1 MVHNPFMNSSYDVV
15 IIGGGVT
22 GGSTAC
28 FLASEA
34 GFSGSVLVVEKDPTY
49 EHAPS
54 ARSTG
59 GFRQQFSTPENIE
72 IGLFGAHF
80 FKNAARYLA
89 VDGETP
95 DIGVREGGY
104 LLLATPEAFPIME
117 RNNATQRACG
127 ADIHFQEPAA
137 LEARFPWLHPAGL
150 AGGFLGLSNEGW
162 VDPWSLVQAYKRKA
176 RSAGVEYVADEV
188 VELER
193 RDSRVGSLWLRD
205 GGRIEAGVVVNAA
218 GARDGAGLAAQV
230 GVELPIEPRKRCTFV
245 FECREEIGPAP
256 LTVTPKGVA
265 FRPEGRGFIS
275 NTAPPP
281 DRDPVSEDTEV
292 DHWIFEE
299 IVWPSLAEWIP
310 AFEAIKVTSSWC
322 CHYDF
327 NTLDENVIIGRSPE
341 MENFYFAIGFSGH
354 GLQQSPA
361 IGRALSELVTY
372 GEYRTLDLTRFG
384 YERVTRGEAILEL
397 NCW

>member
-1 MVHNPFMNSSYDVV
+1 MQSSYDVA

-22 GGSTAC
+22 GGATAC
-28 FLASEA
+28 FLAMEPE
-34 GFSGSVLVVEKDPTY
+34 FSGSVLVVERDPTY
-49 EHAPS
+49 EFAPS

-80 FKNAARYLA
+80 FKNAKHYLS

-104 LLLATPEAFPIME
+104 LLLATPEALPIMAE
-117 RNNATQRACG
+117 NNRTQRACG
-127 ADIHFQEPAA
+127 AEVHFQDRQA
-137 LEARFPWLHPAGL
+137 LQARFPWIDPVGL
-150 AGGFLGLSNEGW
+150 AGGFLGLRNEGW
-162 VDPWSLVQAYKRKA
+162 VDPWSLVQAYRRKA
-176 RSAGVEYVADEV
+176 RAGGVEYVADEV
-188 VELER
+188 LELER
-193 RDSRVGSLWLRD
+193 RGSRVHSLRLRD
-205 GGRIEAGVVVNAA
+205 GGRIGVGAVINAA

-256 LTVTPKGVA
+256 LTVSPNGVA

-281 DRDPVSEDTEV
+281 DRDPACEDTEV
-292 DHWIFEE
+292 EHWIFED
-299 IVWPSLAEWIP
+299 IVWPALAERVP

-327 NTLDENVIIGRSPE
+327 NTLDENVIVGRPPDV
-341 MENFYFAIGFSGH
+341 ENFYVAIGFSGH

-361 IGRALSELVTY
+361 IGRGLSELVTF

-384 YERVTRGEAILEL
+384 YERVIRGEPLLET

>member
-1 MVHNPFMNSSYDVV
+1 MKPSYDVV

-22 GGSTAC
+22 GGATAC
-28 FLASEA
+28 FLAAEPD
-34 GFSGSVLVVEKDPTY
+34 FPGSVLVVERDPTY
-49 EHAPS
+49 EFAPS

-80 FKNAARYLA
+80 FKNAKRYLA
-89 VDGETP
+89 VGGETP

-104 LLLATPEAFPIME
+104 LLLATPEALPIMAE
-117 RNNATQRACG
+117 NNRTQRACG
-127 ADIHFQEPAA
+127 AQVHFQDPDA
-137 LEARFPWLHPAGL
+137 LRARFPWIDPGGL
-150 AGGFLGLSNEGW
+150 AGGFLGVRDEGW
-162 VDPWSLVQAYKRKA
+162 VDPWSLVQAYRRKA
-176 RSAGVEYVADEV
+176 RAGGVEYVADEV
-188 VELER
+188 LELER
-193 RDSRVGSLWLRD
+193 RGSRVHSLRLRD
-205 GGRIEAGVVVNAA
+205 GGRIGVGAVVNAA

-256 LTVTPKGVA
+256 LTVSPNGVA

-281 DRDPVSEDTEV
+281 DRDPACEDTEV
-292 DHWIFEE
+292 EHWIFEE
-299 IVWPSLAEWIP
+299 IVWPALAERVP
-310 AFEAIKVTSSWC
+310 AFEAIKVTNSWC

-327 NTLDENVIIGRSPE
+327 NTLDENVIVGRPPDV
-341 MENFYFAIGFSGH
+341 ENFYVAIGFSGH

-361 IGRALSELVTY
+361 IGRGLSELVTF

-384 YERVTRGEAILEL
+384 YERVVRGEPLPET

>member
-1 MVHNPFMNSSYDVV
+1 MKPSYDVV

-28 FLASEA
+28 FLTGEP
-34 GFSGSVLVVEKDPTY
+34 GFSGSVLVVERDPTY

-59 GFRQQFSTPENIE
+59 GIRQQFSTPENIKL
-72 IGLFGAHF
+72 GLFGAHF
-80 FKNAARYLA
+80 AKNVGRYLA
-89 VDGETP
+89 VDGEAP
-95 DIGVREGGY
+95 DIGFREGGY
-104 LLLATPEAFPIME
+104 LLLSTPETLPIMTE
-117 RNNATQRACG
+117 NNVTQRACG
-127 ADIHFQEPAA
+127 AEVHFQDPEA
-137 LEARFPWLHPAGL
+137 LRARFPWLDPTGL
-150 AGGFLGLSNEGW
+150 AGGFLGVRNEGW

-176 RSAGVEYVADEV
+176 RASGAEYVADEV
-188 VELER
+188 VTLER
-193 RDSRVGSLWLRD
+193 RGSRVPSLRLRD
-205 GGRIEAGVVVNAA
+205 GGRIEAGIVINAA

-230 GVELPIEPRKRCTFV
+230 GVELPIESRKRCTFV

-256 LTVTPKGVA
+256 LTVTPRGVA

-281 DRDPVSEDTEV
+281 DRDPVCEDTDV

-299 IVWPSLAEWIP
+299 IIWPSLAEWVP
-310 AFEAIKVTSSWC
+310 AFEAIKVTNSWC
-322 CHYDF
+322 CHYDV

-341 MENFYFAIGFSGH
+341 VDNFYFAIGFSGH

-372 GEYRTLDLTRFG
+372 GEYRTLDLGRFG
-384 YERVTRGEAILEL
+384 YERVTKGEALLES

>member
-1 MVHNPFMNSSYDVV
+1 MQSSYDVA

-22 GGSTAC
+22 GGATAC
-28 FLASEA
+28 FLAMESE
-34 GFSGSVLVVEKDPTY
+34 FSGSVLVVERDPTY
-49 EHAPS
+49 EFAPS

-80 FKNAARYLA
+80 FKNAERYLA

-95 DIGVREGGY
+95 DIGVREYGY
-104 LLLATPEAFPIME
+104 LLLATPEALPIMAE
-117 RNNATQRACG
+117 NNRTQRACG
-127 ADIHFQEPAA
+127 AEVHFQDPDA
-137 LEARFPWLHPAGL
+137 LRARFPWIDPGGL
-150 AGGFLGLSNEGW
+150 AGGFLGLRNEGW
-162 VDPWSLVQAYKRKA
+162 VDPWSLVQAYRRKA
-176 RSAGVEYVADEV
+176 RAGGVEYVADEV
-188 VELER
+188 LELER
-193 RDSRVGSLWLRD
+193 RGSRVHSLRLRD
-205 GGRIEAGVVVNAA
+205 GGRIGVGAVVNAA

-256 LTVTPKGVA
+256 LTVSPNGVA

-281 DRDPVSEDTEV
+281 DRDPVCEDTEV
-292 DHWIFEE
+292 EHWIFEE
-299 IVWPSLAEWIP
+299 IVWPALAERVP
-310 AFEAIKVTSSWC
+310 AFEAIKVTNSWC

-327 NTLDENVIIGRSPE
+327 NTLDENVIVGRPPDV
-341 MENFYFAIGFSGH
+341 ENFYVAIGFSGH

-361 IGRALSELVTY
+361 IGRGLSELVTF

-384 YERVTRGEAILEL
+384 YERVVRGEPLLET

>member
-1 MVHNPFMNSSYDVV
+1 MKASCDVV

-22 GGSTAC
+22 GGATAC
-28 FLASEA
+28 FLMAEA
-34 GFSGSVLVVEKDPTY
+34 GFSGSVFVVERDPGY

-59 GFRQQFSTPENIE
+59 GVRQQFSTPENIE

-80 FKNAARYLA
+80 VKNAARYLA
-89 VDGETP
+89 VDGEVP
-95 DIGVREGGY
+95 DLGFRERGY
-104 LLLATPEAFPIME
+104 LLLAAPEALPIMME
-117 RNNATQRACG
+117 NNATQRACG
-127 ADIHFQEPAA
+127 AQVHFHDPDA
-137 LEARFPWLHPAGL
+137 LRARFPWLDPTGL
-150 AGGFLGLSNEGW
+150 AGGFLGERDEGW
-162 VDPWSLVQAYKRKA
+162 FDPWSLVQAYKRKA
-176 RSAGVEYVADEV
+176 RASGAEYLADEV
-188 VELER
+188 VALER
-193 RDSRVGSLWLRD
+193 RGARVRSLRLRD
-205 GGRIEAGVVVNAA
+205 GGVIEAGVVINAA

-230 GVELPIEPRKRCTFV
+230 GVALPIEPRKRCTFL
-245 FECREEIGPAP
+245 FECREAIGPTP
-256 LTVTPKGVA
+256 LTITPQGVA

-281 DRDPVSEDTEV
+281 DRDPVSEDVAV

-299 IVWPSLAEWIP
+299 IVWPALAERVP
-310 AFEAIKVTSSWC
+310 AFEAIKVTNSWC

-327 NTLDENVIIGRSPE
+327 NTLDENVIIGRSPDV
-341 MENFYFAIGFSGH
+341 ENFYFAIGFSGH

-372 GEYRTLDLTRFG
+372 GEYRTLDLRRFG
-384 YERVTRGEAILEL
+384 YERVMRGEALPEM

>member
-1 MVHNPFMNSSYDVV
+1 MQSSYDVA

-22 GGSTAC
+22 GGATAC
-28 FLASEA
+28 FLAAEP
-34 GFSGSVLVVEKDPTY
+34 GFSGSVLVVERDPTY
-49 EHAPS
+49 EFAPS

-80 FKNAARYLA
+80 FKNAKRYLA
-89 VDGETP
+89 VGGETP

-104 LLLATPEAFPIME
+104 LLLATPEALPIMAE
-117 RNNATQRACG
+117 NNRTQRACG
-127 ADIHFQEPAA
+127 AEVHFQDPDA
-137 LEARFPWLHPAGL
+137 LRARFPWIDPDGL
-150 AGGFLGLSNEGW
+150 AGGFLGLRNEGW
-162 VDPWSLVQAYKRKA
+162 VDPWSLVQAYRRKA
-176 RSAGVEYVADEV
+176 RAGGVEYVADEV
-188 VELER
+188 LELER
-193 RDSRVGSLWLRD
+193 RGSRVHSLRLRD
-205 GGRIEAGVVVNAA
+205 GGRIGVGAVVNAA

-230 GVELPIEPRKRCTFV
+230 GVELPIESRKRCTFV

-256 LTVTPKGVA
+256 LTVSPNGVA

-281 DRDPVSEDTEV
+281 DRDPACEDTEV
-292 DHWIFEE
+292 EHWIFEE
-299 IVWPSLAEWIP
+299 IVWPALAERVP
-310 AFEAIKVTSSWC
+310 AFEAIKVTNSWC

-327 NTLDENVIIGRSPE
+327 NTLDENVIVGRPPDV
-341 MENFYFAIGFSGH
+341 ENFYVAIGFSGH

-361 IGRALSELVTY
+361 IGRGLSELVTF

-384 YERVTRGEAILEL
+384 YERVVRGEPLRET

>member
-1 MVHNPFMNSSYDVV
+1 MKPSYDVV

-22 GGSTAC
+22 GGATAC
-28 FLASEA
+28 FLAAEA
-34 GFSGSVLVVEKDPTY
+34 EFTGSVLVVERDPTY
-49 EHAPS
+49 EFAPS

-80 FKNAARYLA
+80 FKNPERYLA

-104 LLLATPEAFPIME
+104 LLLATPEALPIMAE
-117 RNNATQRACG
+117 NNRTQRACG
-127 ADIHFQEPAA
+127 AEVHFQDPDA
-137 LEARFPWLHPAGL
+137 LQARFPWIDPVGL
-150 AGGFLGLSNEGW
+150 AGGFLGLRNEGW
-162 VDPWSLVQAYKRKA
+162 VDPWSLVQAYRRKA
-176 RSAGVEYVADEV
+176 RAGGVEYVADEV
-188 VELER
+188 LELEH
-193 RDSRVGSLWLRD
+193 RDSRVRSLRLRD
-205 GGRIEAGVVVNAA
+205 GGRIGVGAVVNAA

-230 GVELPIEPRKRCTFV
+230 GVALPIEPRKRCTFV

-256 LTVTPKGVA
+256 LTVSPKGVA

-281 DRDPVSEDTEV
+281 DRDPACEDTEV

-299 IVWPSLAEWIP
+299 IVWPALAERVP
-310 AFEAIKVTSSWC
+310 AFEAIKVTNSWC

-327 NTLDENVIIGRSPE
+327 NTLDENVIVGRPPNV
-341 MENFYFAIGFSGH
+341 ENFYVAIGFSGH

-361 IGRALSELVTY
+361 IGRALSELLTF
-372 GEYRTLDLTRFG
+372 GEYRTLDLSRFG
-384 YERVTRGEAILEL
+384 YERVVRGEPLLET